1 MKKGTLIYSV
11 SLFAFLMGGA
21 AFAAAPNH
29 MAVDNNTYLI
39 SNAYMHDIASSAPL
53 GPKSSEVIPWTT
65 ITTLCHGTAL
75 SMKSSDSCA
84 FDVYATSDAA
94 NPKQIHVATVTM
106 YLSDGKVVNIAQ
118 LGSQYG
124 LKVVAVAPGKFELDN
139 V

>member
-1 MKKGTLIYSV
+1 MKKGILLCSV
-11 SLFAFLMGGA
+11 ALAAFLMGGA
-21 AFAAAPNH
+21 AFAKAPEH

-53 GPKSSEVIPWTT
+53 GPKSSETIPWTT
-65 ITTLCHGTAL
+65 ITALCHGTSSL
-75 SMKSSDSCA
+75 LKSSDSCA

-118 LGSQYG
+118 LGAQYG
-124 LKVVAVAPGKFELDN
+124 LKVVAVAPGKFELNN